1 MQKLLIAGL
10 CVLSLGAAFIG
21 GVVWEYTAE
30 RQEISEI
37 EAVALEACNAR
48 IKTLKKL
55 CK

>member
-1 MQKLLIAGL
+1 MKKVIIAGL
-10 CVLSLGAAFIG
+10 CVLALGASFVG

-37 EAVALEACNAR
+37 EAVALEACNVQ
-48 IKTLKKL
+48 IKTIKKL